1 MNNAKF
7 PVEWVRE
14 HFPSLDITD
23 EGQRR
28 IYLDN
33 PAGTQ
38 VPKSVAVAIYNTVL
52 FANANLG
59 GEFATSVAAEDVI
72 DQGHQAMADFLGCSP
87 QEVIIGPNM
96 TSLTYHFSRMIGHRL
111 NGVGLKA
118 GDEIIVTQMEHEGNV
133 SPWLQLAE
141 DLGLAVRKLPFNQDS
156 WQVESDGLS
165 ALITDKTRILA
176 LNYSS
181 NLTGSVN
188 EVAKLV
194 AIAKSA
200 GVLTYVDAV
209 QFAPHGFIDVKALD
223 CDFLVCSSYK
233 FFGPHLG
240 VLYGRRA
247 VLETLD
253 PYKCRC
259 SDDGLP
265 HRFETGTPQI
275 ELVAG
280 LTACVDYFAR
290 LGEHL
295 GEGATRRAQ
304 IKKAFETGVGEEAVL
319 AGQLIDGLNQIRG
332 VTIHGITDSVR
343 FAHRVPTISFT
354 MDDIIPETLVSRMN
368 QEGIFCWSGH
378 NYAWEV
384 VHQLGI
390 NPDHGVVRIGIAN
403 YNHSGE
409 IDETLESVARN
420 IAMLRQD
427 R

>member
-1 MNNAKF
+1 MPQF
-7 PVEWVRE
+7 PTDWLRGR
-14 HFPSLDITD
+14 FPSLAARDGD
-23 EGQRR
+23 QRR

-38 VPKSVAVAIYNTVL
+38 VPETVAKAIYDTVL
-52 FANANLG
+52 YANANLG
-59 GEFATSVAAEDVI
+59 GEFSTSVAAGEMI
-72 DQGHQAMADFLGCSP
+72 DRGHAAMADFFNCTP
-87 QEVIIGPNM
+87 QEVVIGANM

-111 NGVGLKA
+111 NGTGLKA
-118 GDEIIVTQMEHEGNV
+118 GDEIIVTQMDHEGNV

-141 DLGLAVRKLPFNQDS
+141 DLGLVIHKLPFNQDS
-156 WQVESDGLS
+156 WQIEAETL
-165 ALITDKTRILA
+165 AAMITDRTRLLA

-181 NLTGSVN
+181 NLTGSINKVR
-188 EVAKLV
+188 ELV
-194 AIAKSA
+194 AVARAA
-200 GVLTYVDAV
+200 GVLTFVDAV
-209 QFAPHGFIDVKALD
+209 QFAPHGVIDVRALD
-223 CDFLVCSSYK
+223 CDFLICSAYK

-240 VLYGRRA
+240 VLYGRRS

-265 HRFETGTPQI
+265 QRFETGTPQI

-280 LTACVDYFAR
+280 LSAAVEHFAM
-290 LGEHL
+290 LGMHL
-295 GEGATRRAQ
+295 GETGTRRRQ
-304 IKKAFETGVGEEAVL
+304 IEKAFAASIAEENRLVT
-319 AGQLIDGLNQIRG
+319 QLIDGLCDVRG
-332 VTIHGITDSVR
+332 ITIHGITDAAR
-343 FAHRVPTISFT
+343 IAHRVPTVSFT
-354 MDDIIPETLVSRMN
+354 INDIVPETLVSRLN

-403 YNHSGE
+403 YNTSGE
-409 IDETLESVARN
+409 ISETLESVTRN